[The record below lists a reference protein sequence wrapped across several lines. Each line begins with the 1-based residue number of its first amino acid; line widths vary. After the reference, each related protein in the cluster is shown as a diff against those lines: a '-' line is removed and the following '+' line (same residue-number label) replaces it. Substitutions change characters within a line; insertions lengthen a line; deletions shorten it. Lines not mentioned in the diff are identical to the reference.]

1 MKEESD
7 APSGVMTR
15 EQRGLDQ
22 ILGVKYFGQRKP
34 EKSAIIERAAWEPG
48 LVGTGFQRWKS
59 TTKRYKSFSFPPIGG
74 HFEAAAQIPVDF
86 VSISV
91 FIKFTTPPLR
101 YACFSWLQQCCW
113 FGPVWLSPVSL
124 FGDLTIKRHRH

>member
-34 EKSAIIERAAWEPG
+34 EKSAIIERAAWELG
-48 LVGTGFQRWKS
+48 WFQRWKS

-86 VSISV
+86 VSILV
-91 FIKFTTPPLR
+91 FIKFTTHPSDTMLLL
-101 YACFSWLQQCCW
+101 WLCRVAGLDQ
-113 FGPVWLSPVSL
+113 FGYQ
-124 FGDLTIKRHRH
+124 TIKEGQH

>member
-34 EKSAIIERAAWEPG
+34 EKSAIIERAAWELG
-48 LVGTGFQRWKS
+48 WFQRWKS

-74 HFEAAAQIPVDF
+74 HFEAAQIPVDF
-86 VSISV
+86 VSILVLSSLQP
-91 FIKFTTPPLR
+91 IPPIR
-101 YACFSWLQQCCW
+101 FSSSATVVLL
-113 FGPVWLSPVSL
+113 VWTSL
-124 FGDLTIKRHRH
+124 VITQ

>member
-48 LVGTGFQRWKS
+48 WFSTTWKS
-59 TTKRYKSFSFPPIGG
+59 TTKRYKWFSFPPIGG
-74 HFEAAAQIPVDF
+74 HFESAAQIPVDF
-86 VSISV
+86 VSILVLS
-91 FIKFTTPPLR
+91 
-101 YACFSWLQQCCW
+101 SLQ
-113 FGPVWLSPVSL
+113 PHRSDTPVSPGCSSVAGLDL
-124 FGDLTIKRHRH
+124 FGYRLFHCLVISQ

>member
-34 EKSAIIERAAWEPG
+34 EKSAIIERAAWELG
-48 LVGTGFQRWKS
+48 WFQRWKS

-74 HFEAAAQIPVDF
+74 HFEAAQIPVDF
-86 VSISV
+86 VSILVLS
-91 FIKFTTPPLR
+91 
-101 YACFSWLQQCCW
+101 SLQ
-113 FGPVWLSPVSL
+113 PRPVSPL
-124 FGDLTIKRHRH
+124 L

>member
-34 EKSAIIERAAWEPG
+34 EKSAIIERAAWERG
-48 LVGTGFQRWKS
+48 GFQRWKS

-74 HFEAAAQIPVDF
+74 HFEAAQIPVDF
-86 VSISV
+86 VSILV

-101 YACFSWLQQCCW
+101 YARFSRLQCCW

-124 FGDLTIKRHRH
+124 FGYLTIKRHRH

>member
-34 EKSAIIERAAWEPG
+34 EKSAIIERAAWERG
-48 LVGTGFQRWKS
+48 GFQRWKS

-74 HFEAAAQIPVDF
+74 HFEAAQIPVDF
-86 VSISV
+86 VSILF

-101 YACFSWLQQCCW
+101 YACFSRQQCCW

-124 FGDLTIKRHRH
+124 FGYLTIKRHRH